1 MIPGKFGRKPEERPR
16 GRLDTLAVVPA
27 FFRLK
32 GRRAVV
38 IGGTAAAAWKA
49 ELLSAAG
56 AQVDVYAPEPCPD
69 MAALTESPVE
79 GPVTV
84 HTRPWEPND
93 LVGAAIAV
101 ADVEHGGEASAF
113 RAAAKMAGVPANA
126 VDKPAHSDFQF
137 GAIVNRSP
145 LVIGIST
152 DGAAPVLGQTI
163 RGRIEMLLPQSF
175 RRWVEAAQSWRPA
188 VQARKLPFRL
198 RRLFWERFT
207 ARALA
212 APTKL
217 PDAAERQ
224 VLFDALDRD
233 SWAEQGGSVALVGA
247 GPGDPELLTVKALRY
262 LQSAEAILY
271 DDLIQPGVLDF
282 ARREARLIH
291 VGKRGHKPSCTQE
304 DINGLLISLARDGLK
319 IVRLKGGDPTIFGR
333 AGEEIAALE
342 AAGIAVEVVPGVTAA
357 SGAAASLNVSLT
369 HRDMAR
375 RLQFV
380 TCHAKNGE
388 LPDDLDWAALADPAA
403 TTAIYMGV
411 KTLPAFVER
420 ARVAGLSPGTPVAV
434 VERATWADERLIA
447 GTLDTI
453 VALMAKAAPRGPCI
467 ALVGEAM
474 RKTLRVVDEAAGV
487 LTTTGQDCTLPSLSH
502 LPVAQKR
509 LHLAAP
515 GRAEAAAE
523 TRALDSRN
531 G

>member
-1 MIPGKFGRKPEERPR
+1 MNAGKSERKPEERPR
-16 GRLDTLAVVPA
+16 GRLDTLAVLPV

-56 AQVDVYAPEPCPD
+56 ARVDVYAPEPCPD
-69 MAALTESPVE
+69 MAALAENPVD
-79 GPVTV
+79 GPVTI
-84 HTRPWEPND
+84 HIRPWGPND
-93 LVGAAIAV
+93 LVGAAIAI
-101 ADVEHGGEASAF
+101 ADVEDDGEASAF
-113 RAAAKMAGVPANA
+113 RAATKMAGVAANS

-163 RGRIEMLLPQSF
+163 RGRIEMLLPQGF
-175 RRWVEAAQSWRPA
+175 RRWAEAAQSWRPA
-188 VQARKLPFRL
+188 VQTRKLPFRL
-198 RRLFWERFT
+198 RRLFWERFA

-212 APTKL
+212 APAQA
-217 PDAAERQ
+217 PDATEREM
-224 VLFDALDRD
+224 LFDALDRD
-233 SWAEQGGSVALVGA
+233 SRAAQRGSVALVGA

-262 LQSAEAILY
+262 LQSADAILY

-304 DINGLLISLARDGLK
+304 DINGLLISLARDGFK
-319 IVRLKGGDPTIFGR
+319 VVRLKGGDPTIFGR

-369 HRDMAR
+369 HRDVAR
-375 RLQFV
+375 RLQFI

-420 ARVAGLSPGTPVAV
+420 ARVAGLRPETPVAV
-434 VERATWADERLIA
+434 VERVTWADERLIA

-453 VALMAKAAPRGPCI
+453 AAQMAKAAPRGPCI
-467 ALVGEAM
+467 VLVGEAM
-474 RKTLRVVDEAAGV
+474 RKTLRVDEAAG
-487 LTTTGQDCTLPSLSH
+487 
-502 LPVAQKR
+502 A
-509 LHLAAP
+509 LAAA
-515 GRAEAAAE
+515 G
-523 TRALDSRN
+523 
-531 G
+531 